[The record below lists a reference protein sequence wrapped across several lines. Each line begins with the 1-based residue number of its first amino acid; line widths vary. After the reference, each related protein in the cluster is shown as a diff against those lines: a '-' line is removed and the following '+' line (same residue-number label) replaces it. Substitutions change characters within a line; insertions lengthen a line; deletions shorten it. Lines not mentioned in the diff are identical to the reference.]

1 LKNEKKKVRFDR
13 LQSPWR
19 DPFFDPS
26 GPRPILWEQLVY
38 GDRRN
43 TWITPQLQS
52 FRDQVMEITIS
63 GQQWGAAL

>member
-1 LKNEKKKVRFDR
+1 MTELGKNLKNEKKKVRFDR

-43 TWITPQLQS
+43 T
-52 FRDQVMEITIS
+52 
-63 GQQWGAAL
+63 